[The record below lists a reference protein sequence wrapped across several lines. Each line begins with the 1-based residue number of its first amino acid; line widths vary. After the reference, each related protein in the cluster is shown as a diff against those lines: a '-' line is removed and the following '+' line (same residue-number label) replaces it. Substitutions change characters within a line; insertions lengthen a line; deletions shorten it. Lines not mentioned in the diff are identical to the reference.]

1 MASNMPATRPS
12 TPDYN
17 NWTEDEFL
25 DVFNRIQL
33 RNLAEN
39 LESKT
44 GYTKAVQTI
53 FQALQSRKARGGGK
67 TGWVQAVLFPLDSE
81 FNTSKK
87 RLAFI
92 KKMGLKPLK
101 RVHKTDTYHRYRIT
115 EPLNN
120 TEKRIIKNN
129 PDVHF
134 IYEFKA

>member
-17 NWTEDEFL
+17 NWTVDDFKRAFGSDRGGL
-25 DVFNRIQL
+25 QA
-33 RNLAEN
+33 LAEK
-39 LESKT
+39 LDGKG
-44 GYTKAVQTI
+44 GYIKAIVTI
-53 FQALQSRKARGGGK
+53 MQILRPRRAKGK